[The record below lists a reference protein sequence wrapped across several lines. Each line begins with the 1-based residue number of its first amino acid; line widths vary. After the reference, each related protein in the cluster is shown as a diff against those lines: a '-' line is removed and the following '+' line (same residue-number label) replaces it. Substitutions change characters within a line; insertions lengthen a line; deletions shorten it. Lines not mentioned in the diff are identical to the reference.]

1 MLVHPQRRTSAS
13 SVSLSSSHA
22 PVSAETTPMVSS
34 SSSSPPPRGWHA
46 RSTSSI
52 FRKPVPATALPASKK
67 SGPTV
72 HVTETTERTANGQM
86 DAHGIDLSSLGGSS
100 ITAAARYGG
109 ADPVFR
115 GRDSISP
122 DEGAAAGDDAIHGHH
137 VDQRH
142 DARAGLLQNAQ
153 ESAYDGYSSS
163 SPGSQQQYHQQ
174 QQYRHYHEQLH
185 DHQQPAQPPPYI
197 SKPLPGSPN
206 EPGKKPFGIKHPG
219 CGWHASWNMYL
230 WLVLGV
236 ACAVGH
242 HVFYHTLDGRAAD
255 DQVRMLRYGT
265 VLAFGAKASLGA
277 AVISAFQQRIWTTVR
292 SRFMTIAALDSLFAA
307 TENFVALFNWEFL
320 KGAKAAA
327 ALALFVWLSPL
338 VVILTS
344 NTLLV
349 EPRTIME
356 NTTCPSVRSLNFAK
370 EDTHQWREPV
380 KIDGRYEM
388 PLSIWNST
396 KPADSE
402 PDGWFDYYTGPS
414 PNFQQTATLG
424 AFLQEVVTRKNA
436 STEVCGKGWNCTF
449 EIDFTAPGYRCSEQA
464 RGIGSR
470 PANLTQ
476 ASGEAPPPFGTDILL
491 PEGTYAYY
499 AFTSGGEYSTTQMK
513 EVEIGGIPKMDPP
526 YPEHMGALRTEP
538 VIWIGHVVPPD
549 AEHPASPTASPREG
563 DEQQQHMDY
572 VPKIFACE
580 HLETEYTAVFNYTDA
595 TQSAYMKTR
604 RFLGPIINTTF
615 VPGLDADD
623 GTADNVTAVPEENY
637 VLPRDVER
645 YRRVAAYHSLGFMLR
660 RFLNG
665 TVQVDRQSANPM
677 ANTEAIQTKLLD
689 PRNSYFPVFD
699 LQDVVQEFYEDLILS
714 IFSTPQFLPVVWA
727 ARPDENSGG
736 LAVGGGGGGGG
747 NRSAYEYP
755 CQRSRVA
762 NMYSYHARDLWIVY
776 AIAILLSS
784 SGVALGALA
793 VRENGGVLRNT
804 RFSSV
809 VAATRGPALDKVH
822 WEGPDRDRGDVPAD
836 VKRLKLGYGVMNQGI
851 EGSSSGGGGGLGIGD
866 ERYPRQSMI
875 WSPSEIRCGFGLEG
889 DVNQKRKEGS
899 LFHR

>member
-1 MLVHPQRRTSAS
+1 M
-13 SVSLSSSHA
+13 VS
-22 PVSAETTPMVSS
+22 SS

-67 SGPTV
+67 PGPTV

-100 ITAAARYGG
+100 TTAAARYGG

-122 DEGAAAGDDAIHGHH
+122 DEAAAAAADDAIRGHH
-137 VDQRH
+137 
-142 DARAGLLQNAQ
+142 
-153 ESAYDGYSSS
+153 
-163 SPGSQQQYHQQ
+163 
-174 QQYRHYHEQLH
+174 
-185 DHQQPAQPPPYI
+185 
-197 SKPLPGSPN
+197 
-206 EPGKKPFGIKHPG
+206 HPG

-327 ALALFVWLSPL
+327 ALALLSPL

-549 AEHPASPTASPREG
+549 AEHPASSKEG
-563 DEQQQHMDY
+563 DEQQQQHMDY

-623 GTADNVTAVPEENY
+623 GTADNVTAVPEQNY

-736 LAVGGGGGGGG
+736 LAVGGG

-851 EGSSSGGGGGLGIGD
+851 EGGGGGGGGGLGIGD